1 MGTIINHEESKS
13 ERLKTLHLD
22 EETHQRVKVEATAQ
36 RQTIQ
41 EWVTATLLAAL
52 PKLNAKVRKGGN

>member
-1 MGTIINHEESKS
+1 MEATTDLKS
-13 ERLKTLHLD
+13 LKIEAEL
-22 EETHQRVKVEATAQ
+22 HQRVKVEATAQ